1 MVMLTRA
8 LLMKETITKVL
19 ERYADNQVNLASEAA
34 RDMIATAIIKDVA
47 IEVLASQKKQT
58 KEYWQQQEAGID
70 Y

>member
-1 MVMLTRA
+1 
-8 LLMKETITKVL
+8 MKETITKVL

>member
-1 MVMLTRA
+1 
-8 LLMKETITKVL
+8 MKETITKVL

-58 KEYWQQQEAGID
+58 KEYWQHQEAGID